1 MYLRRLHESLD
12 SHTDYLKVC
21 ILLLLS
27 QFELPK
33 EIPFNDLYIRENCAL
48 RGLQIARTMVNP
60 SDPGQSPAGTIYQL
74 SATEFEEVREKRIAA
89 LRKRLAELR
98 DEFEDEIAEKMQTEE
113 GLTAEDVWW
122 AERYPRESGGRVI
135 RLGGAVVDTA
145 APASGSTAA

>member
-1 MYLRRLHESLD
+1 
-12 SHTDYLKVC
+12 
-21 ILLLLS
+21 
-27 QFELPK
+27 
-33 EIPFNDLYIRENCAL
+33 
-48 RGLQIARTMVNP
+48 MVNP